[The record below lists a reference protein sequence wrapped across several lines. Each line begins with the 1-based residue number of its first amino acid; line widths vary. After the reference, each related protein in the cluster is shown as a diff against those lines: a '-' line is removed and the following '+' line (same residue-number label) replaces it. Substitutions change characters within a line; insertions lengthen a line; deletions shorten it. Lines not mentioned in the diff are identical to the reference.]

1 MTLALRQNPRSR
13 LSNAATPFYYD
24 QRMRK
29 EGFDIEWMMQSAG
42 MMESLDAAAAAT
54 GSAADE
60 PAHVQAE
67 EAEA

>member
-42 MMESLDAAAAAT
+42 MTEANAPAVA
-54 GSAADE
+54 GESAAPEDASV
-60 PAHVQAE
+60 PVE
-67 EAEA
+67 EAGA